1 MLKTDEWNGRLWQF
15 EEENA
20 PEDAVEVV
28 SYDVDSPEAPGSHAV
43 DGGESVATPE
53 DGKDAVDPADGVDA
67 AANPDA
73 DDPSTKDEVKESED
87 AAKEA
92 NAESPEDGKGA
103 ADSAGGADAAAN
115 SDGDDPSADDAA
127 KESKDGEDEGCKTE
141 KQPAR
146 KQATKPNKQ
155 ARTNTK

>member
-1 MLKTDEWNGRLWQF
+1 MLKTYEWNGRFWQF

-20 PEDAVEVV
+20 PEGAVEVV
-28 SYDVDSPEAPGSHAV
+28 SCDADSQEALDSHAV
-43 DGGESVATPE
+43 DSGESVATSE
-53 DGKDAVDPADGVDA
+53 DGKGAADPADDADA
-67 AANPDA
+67 AANPDK
-73 DDPSTKDEVKESED
+73 DDPSTEDEVKESGD
-87 AAKEA
+87 AVEEA

-103 ADSAGGADAAAN
+103 ADPADDADAAAN

-155 ARTNTK
+155 ARANTK

>member
-1 MLKTDEWNGRLWQF
+1 MLKTYEWYGRLWQF

-67 AANPDA
+67 AAN
-73 DDPSTKDEVKESED
+73 
-87 AAKEA
+87 
-92 NAESPEDGKGA
+92 
-103 ADSAGGADAAAN
+103 

>member
-1 MLKTDEWNGRLWQF
+1 MLKTYEWNGRLWQF

-67 AANPDA
+67 AAN
-73 DDPSTKDEVKESED
+73 
-87 AAKEA
+87 
-92 NAESPEDGKGA
+92 
-103 ADSAGGADAAAN
+103 

-127 KESKDGEDEGCKTE
+127 KESKDGEEENAPEDAVEVVSYDVDSPGS
-141 KQPAR
+141 AR
-146 KQATKPNKQ
+146 FACCRWWRKRCDP
-155 ARTNTK
+155 